1 FSLSND
7 KVTDTALSDQYLCIS
22 AARWAF
28 SKIVTS
34 RSERFAADLIGNPTT
49 TVPSVSSLAGSNPYP
64 AMRNISTT
72 GSSQRSRIRR
82 RKYRPP
88 GDQWTPGLT
97 PARIDAVPDG
107 LTVVVL
113 IDSRTHSH
121 SE

>member
-1 FSLSND
+1 LSE
-7 KVTDTALSDQYLCIS
+7 QYLCIS

-34 RSERFAADLIGNPTT
+34 CSERLAVDLIGNPTT
-49 TVPSVSSLAGSNPYP
+49 TVPSGSSLAGSRAYP
-64 AMRNISTT
+64 ARRSISTI
-72 GSSQRSRIRR
+72 GAAARNRLRR
-82 RKYRPP
+82 RRYGPP
-88 GDQWTPGLT
+88 GDHRTPGLP
-97 PARIDAVPDG
+97 PATIDTVPEG